1 MHNKLLKSLIK
12 EDINYAF
19 SNFFR
24 VSDWYPISLKDIYLF
39 EKLINFNKK
48 QKKLI
53 NIKLKKPSYLF
64 YLLIIKNKML
74 LSRLSLK
81 INFFDRLKFRLIFIY
96 YFFYTLKK

>member
-12 EDINYAF
+12 EDIKNAF
-19 SNFFR
+19 KLQN

-81 INFFDRLKFRLIFIY
+81 INFF
-96 YFFYTLKK
+96 